1 MDPGSVMF
9 IMVFL
14 VPITAIIVKSP
25 LGKAL
30 ADRIAGRTGGDD
42 PRLLAELDAM
52 RGELD
57 QVHEQLAEMHERL
70 DFSERLLAKHRESI
84 DTPPEGVTP

>member
-1 MDPGSVMF
+1 MNPGSVMF

-30 ADRIAGRTGGDD
+30 ADRIAGRASADD
-42 PRLLAELDAM
+42 PRLLAEIEGLRA
-52 RGELD
+52 ELD
-57 QVHEQLAEMHERL
+57 QVHEHLAEVNERL
-70 DFSERLLAKHRESI
+70 DFSERLLAQRNAGFA
-84 DTPPEGVTP
+84 TPPEGVSR